1 MADEAGLDFSEI
13 VREHRVALE
22 GRALWL
28 TKSESDAADLFQET
42 LEHALRGPRRALS
55 PEVVRRWL
63 YTIMY
68 NVFLDRWR
76 AQAVRRTVVFDR
88 RLEEQVAHEE
98 PAAVPLWRTIDDD
111 VLYACIARLPHSM
124 KEIVELQLEGVSY
137 AELARLLGLPASTVG
152 TRLLRARRRLRDL
165 LAAAIR
171 NRSDTSGI
179 N

>member
-88 RLEEQVAHEE
+88 RLEEQVA
-98 PAAVPLWRTIDDD
+98 
-111 VLYACIARLPHSM
+111 
-124 KEIVELQLEGVSY
+124 
-137 AELARLLGLPASTVG
+137 
-152 TRLLRARRRLRDL
+152 TRSRRRLRDL